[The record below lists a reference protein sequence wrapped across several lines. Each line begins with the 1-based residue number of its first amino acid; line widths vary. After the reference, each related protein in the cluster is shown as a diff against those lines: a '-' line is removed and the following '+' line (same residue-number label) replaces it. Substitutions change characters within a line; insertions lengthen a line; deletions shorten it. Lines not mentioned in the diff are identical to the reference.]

1 MIGSLI
7 SESGLGLTFWWHQY
21 RKMYRCFKLEW
32 YLCRQPVSSNL
43 SRIRTNKKT
52 PISLALFSTVSLTLT
67 FELSTILL
75 SHIIILKHGIG
86 GEVCV
91 CVIVLV
97 ILNRLSK

>member
-21 RKMYRCFKLEW
+21 RKMYRLFKLEW
-32 YLCRQPVSSNL
+32 YVCRQPVSSNL
-43 SRIRTNKKT
+43 SRIKTNQKN
-52 PISLALFSTVSLTLT
+52 PFPRTVSLTLT

-75 SHIIILKHGIG
+75 SHIIMLKHGIG

-91 CVIVLV
+91 CMIVLL
-97 ILNRLSK
+97 ILNRLNK